1 MLSNGVYSKSSG
13 RMLSV
18 PVGAFAGAILSI
30 VLVYSLAKTA
40 GEVAPIRLVLVGV
53 ATATRRSFAA
63 ESVLGKL
70 RGDLWRLG
78 QEAGV
83 LEPFPKMRDAETP
96 LRFLWV
102 DAFPLFE
109 RGENG
114 SLRSTHHPFTAP
126 SGVATVEEIQKSDVT
141 KLLSNSCD
149 LVLNGNE
156 VGGG

>member
-1 MLSNGVYSKSSG
+1 M
-13 RMLSV
+13 
-18 PVGAFAGAILSI
+18 
-30 VLVYSLAKTA
+30 
-40 GEVAPIRLVLVGV
+40 LVGV
-53 ATATRRSFAA
+53 ATATRRNFAA

-109 RGENG
+109 RGEDG
-114 SLRSTHHPFTAP
+114 SLRSMHHPFTAP
-126 SGVATVEEIQKSDVT
+126 SGVATVEEIRKSDVT

>member
-1 MLSNGVYSKSSG
+1 MAGRLRCAPSCEKLLDMAGV
-13 RMLSV
+13 
-18 PVGAFAGAILSI
+18 AAA
-30 VLVYSLAKTA
+30 LAATRPLEKD
-40 GEVAPIRLVLVGV
+40 ELVLVGV
-53 ATATRRSFAA
+53 ETETKRRFAA

-78 QEAGV
+78 QEAGA
-83 LEPFPKMRDAETP
+83 LEPFRRMRDAETP

-109 RGENG
+109 RGEDG

-126 SGVATVEEIQKSDVT
+126 DGVATVEEMRRCDVT
-141 KLLSNSCD
+141 KLLSSSCD

>member
-1 MLSNGVYSKSSG
+1 MAAEGGLRCARSCEKLLDMAGVEKA
-13 RMLSV
+13 LK
-18 PVGAFAGAILSI
+18 AAGPLE
-30 VLVYSLAKTA
+30 KDD
-40 GEVAPIRLVLVGV
+40 LVLVGV
-53 ATATRRSFAA
+53 ENATRRSFAA

-83 LEPFPKMRDAETP
+83 LEPFPKMRDAATP

-109 RGENG
+109 RGEDG

-126 SGVATVEEIQKSDVT
+126 SGVATVEEMRKSDVT
-141 KLLSNSCD
+141 KLLSSSCD